1 MRRAPDHVLIAG
13 GGVAGIETLLALR
26 ALAGDRVDITLLT
39 PEAKFVNRSM
49 AIDEPSNARAVSAL
63 RLADIARE
71 LDARWHRGALQRV
84 EPERRVVVTER
95 GEELHYD
102 RLVLA
107 LGARPATDWR
117 SENVLTYRVADDA
130 YDYRRLLRQLH
141 MGRVTRLA
149 FVRPAGACWPL
160 PLYELALATADECDA
175 YRLPVELSLVTPE
188 ADPLEIFGARV
199 STSIREALE
208 ALGVCLYTRSR
219 GVPSR
224 PGRLYISP
232 GGRRLEVD
240 RIVTVPRL
248 LGPSPHGVA
257 CDRGGFIRTDDRGR
271 VVGMQ
276 DVFAAGDGTAF
287 AIKQGGLAT
296 QQADVV
302 AAAIAAA
309 AGARIEP
316 RPFRPVLRGLLM
328 GGGTPRYMRTRIAA
342 GASDECEVS
351 DRPLWWP
358 PNRLCGR
365 YLAPYLSAH
374 AGGGAAMFQDH
385 TVAPVAV
392 PIVSAATGGSWTLAE
407 LADLSPS

>member
-1 MRRAPDHVLIAG
+1 MESRAI
-13 GGVAGIETLLALR
+13 
-26 ALAGDRVDITLLT
+26 
-39 PEAKFVNRSM
+39 
-49 AIDEPSNARAVSAL
+49 
-63 RLADIARE
+63 
-71 LDARWHRGALQRV
+71 
-84 EPERRVVVTER
+84 
-95 GEELHYD
+95 
-102 RLVLA
+102 
-107 LGARPATDWR
+107 
-117 SENVLTYRVADDA
+117 
-130 YDYRRLLRQLH
+130 
-141 MGRVTRLA
+141 GR
-149 FVRPAGACWPL
+149 
-160 PLYELALATADECDA
+160 
-175 YRLPVELSLVTPE
+175 
-188 ADPLEIFGARV
+188 
-199 STSIREALE
+199 
-208 ALGVCLYTRSR
+208 
-219 GVPSR
+219 
-224 PGRLYISP
+224 
-232 GGRRLEVD
+232 
-240 RIVTVPRL
+240 
-248 LGPSPHGVA
+248 
-257 CDRGGFIRTDDRGR
+257 FIRTDDRGR